1 MSSIF
6 YYKSTYFYQFSSFL
20 LFIWLPLFLSLYIL
34 ILMKQN
40 LEHTIIIAGAGVFG
54 TSLAERLAW
63 NVNNKVLIYAR
74 NEKIIDD
81 INTNHQ
87 NSKCYPTRF
96 LKSTITAFSNLERF
110 KEADYIFLA
119 IPSNSIISFTK
130 KIKKYVKEDSLI
142 INLAK
147 GLAEDG
153 GFITDK
159 ISHTASMKGPT
170 FAIELLNG
178 FPSAFTFGGKK
189 NDFIRIKKEVLKS
202 TMISL
207 DYTSDAKSV
216 ELLSVLK
223 NMYAIAIGLVS
234 GRYNSPNVD
243 FLIYTKAVNE
253 MRSFLT
259 LFDCNTETIFK
270 YCGIGDLG
278 LTSLNDLSRNRTLGL
293 LIGKG
298 FVPDVTSNSS
308 TIVEGYR
315 TVKLMNNMVCE
326 KHLEEEYPL
335 VTALYDLLYG
345 KGTIYTYLEAVF
357 N

>member
-1 MSSIF
+1 
-6 YYKSTYFYQFSSFL
+6 
-20 LFIWLPLFLSLYIL
+20 
-34 ILMKQN
+34 MKQN
-40 LEHTIIIAGAGVFG
+40 LEHTIIIAGSGVFG
-54 TSLAERLAW
+54 TALAERLAW
-63 NVNNKVLIYAR
+63 NITNKVLIYAR
-74 NEKIIDD
+74 KEDVVND
-81 INTNHQ
+81 INIHHQ
-87 NSKCYPTRF
+87 NKKCYPTRF
-96 LKSTITAFSNLERF
+96 LKSSIVAFSDLERF

-130 KIKKYVKEDSLI
+130 KIKAYVKKDSLI

-159 ISHTASMKGPT
+159 IINPASMKGPT

-178 FPSAFTFGGKK
+178 FPSAFTFGGKIE
-189 NDFIRIKKEVLKS
+189 DYDRIKKDVLSS

-253 MRSFLT
+253 MRSFLN
-259 LFDCNTETIFK
+259 LFGCSTETIFK

-298 FVPDVTSNSS
+298 FIPDVTSKSS

-326 KHLEEEYPL
+326 KHLEEGYPL

-357 N
+357 D

>member
-1 MSSIF
+1 
-6 YYKSTYFYQFSSFL
+6 
-20 LFIWLPLFLSLYIL
+20 
-34 ILMKQN
+34 MKQN
-40 LEHTIIIAGAGVFG
+40 FEHTIIIAGAGVFG
-54 TSLAERLAW
+54 TALAERLSW
-63 NVNNKVLIYAR
+63 NKNNKVLIYAR
-74 NEKIIDD
+74 NEDIIDD
-81 INTNHQ
+81 INNNNQ
-87 NSKCYPTRF
+87 NKKCYPTRF
-96 LKSTITAFSNLERF
+96 LDSSIEAFSNLARF

-119 IPSNSIISFTK
+119 IPSSSIVSFTK
-130 KIKKYVKEDSLI
+130 TIEDYVKPNSLI
-142 INLAK
+142 VNLAK
-147 GLAEDG
+147 GLANDG
-153 GFITDK
+153 SFITDK
-159 ISHTASMKGPT
+159 ILNPASMKGPT

-189 NDFIRIKKEVLKS
+189 DDYIRIKKEILQS

-253 MRSFLT
+253 MRSFLN
-259 LFDCNTETIFK
+259 LFGCSTETIFK

-298 FVPDVTSNSS
+298 FVPDITSNSS

-326 KHLEEEYPL
+326 KHLEEDYQI

-345 KGTIYTYLEAVF
+345 NGTIYSYLEAVF
-357 N
+357 D